1 VRQKIGLWW
10 QFPTAACL
18 IGLIL
23 GGVGR
28 ISAQEKKT
36 PLADADLVDKTRNS
50 VVFLLAD
57 ERTSGKSSAGS
68 GSGFFVAPGGELV
81 TNYHVI
87 HGMCEVLNQGG
98 SHTKVSV
105 SREGGQDLGEPEL
118 VAWDEKRDLA
128 VLGFPGSRSG
138 GLPLG
143 DSDRLRL
150 GEDVISLGYPWSL
163 TMGFNLTFTKGS
175 VSSTREFEGQ
185 KSIQH
190 TATIAPGSSGG
201 PLLDQWG
208 NVVGINYAQSAV
220 EMEGGAR
227 VPLAGNINL
236 AIPAN
241 DLRRL
246 LTQTKPPTSLRAFC
260 QEQPED
266 RQGGQS
272 PQGGEGGQTPAQQ
285 PSVTEIFHS
294 ETQCLNPGERVEFNG
309 ELQQGTYYVFAV
321 RRLRGS
327 GQLAFGVG
335 STRQDFKATDQE
347 QSEGVFLLPY
357 APDHSGPYKTVVG
370 VTSGRD
376 RTCFMLALFVAG
388 DR

>member
-1 VRQKIGLWW
+1 VRQRISPWW
-10 QFPTAACL
+10 QCGAACFIAL
-18 IGLIL
+18 IFAGP
-23 GGVGR
+23 GR
-28 ISAQEKKT
+28 LFAQEKRS
-36 PLADADLVDKTRNS
+36 PMADADLVDKTRNS

-57 ERTSGKSSAGS
+57 ERSSGKSAAGS
-68 GSGFFVAPGGELV
+68 GSGFFVAPGGQLV

-87 HGMCEVLNQGG
+87 RGMCEVINQGG

-105 SREGGQDLGEPEL
+105 SREGGQDMGEPEL
-118 VAWDEKRDLA
+118 VAWDKKRDLA
-128 VLGFPGSRSG
+128 VLEFPGTRGS
-138 GLPLG
+138 GLPLA

-150 GEDVISLGYPWSL
+150 GEDVVSLGYPWSL

-175 VSSTREFEGQ
+175 VSSTREIEGQ

-201 PLLDQWG
+201 PLLNQFGD
-208 NVVGINYAQSAV
+208 VVGINYAQSALEV
-220 EMEGGAR
+220 EGGAR

-246 LTQTKPPTSLRAFC
+246 MAETKPPTSLRAFC
-260 QEQPED
+260 QEPD
-266 RQGGQS
+266 DSGGGQ
-272 PQGGEGGQTPAQQ
+272 PQTQ
-285 PSVTEIFHS
+285 PKPNSEPNVTEIFHS
-294 ETQCLNPGERVEFNG
+294 ETQCLNPGERLEFSG
-309 ELQQGTYYVFAV
+309 ELREGTRYVFAL

-335 STRQDFKATDQE
+335 STRQDFAASDQE
-347 QSEGVFLLPY
+347 QAEGIFLLPY
-357 APDHSGPYKTVVG
+357 VPDHSGTYKTIVG
-370 VTSGRD
+370 VASGHE
-376 RTCFMLALFVAG
+376 RTCFMLALFVAE